1 MNTTK
6 LKELF
11 KKNNIRSTC
20 AEIGI
25 SKPEKDGL
33 TPDERERNK
42 EKKLGILLLGV
53 KGREIEKLIANLK
66 STNFFEIG
74 CNRHHT
80 YPGGVAEHSLEV
92 YKAAC
97 KLCKNTPRDSIAIA
111 ALLHD
116 LGDIGGCRESEHGH
130 ASADIL
136 RRWNFELKPS
146 EEHAIKYH
154 MWHPHSGE
162 EKEFE
167 EVKKEELW
175 RAVTAGDVYSS
186 GGYKFGSKIIKQLIA
201 IWTHIGKR

>member
-1 MNTTK
+1 MNVRK

-11 KKNNIRSTC
+11 KIKDFRTTC
-20 AEIGI
+20 ADIGI
-25 SKPEKDGL
+25 SEPEKTNL
-33 TPDERERNK
+33 TLDERERNK
-42 EKKLGILLLGV
+42 EKILGILLLEV

-66 STNFFEIG
+66 STNFFDIG
-74 CNRHHT
+74 CNNHHD
-80 YPGGVAEHSLEV
+80 YAGGLAEHSLEV

-97 KLCKNTPRDSIAIA
+97 KLCKNTPRDSIAIV

-116 LGDIGGCRESEHGH
+116 LGDVEWGQGH
-130 ASADIL
+130 QSVEIL
-136 RRWNFELKPS
+136 KRWNFELKPS

-154 MWHPHSGE
+154 MWHPHAGE

-186 GGYKFGSKIIKQLIA
+186 GGYKFGSRIIKELIA

>member
-11 KKNNIRSTC
+11 SRKNIRSTC
-20 AEIGI
+20 TEIGI
-25 SKPEKDGL
+25 SKPEKDKL
-33 TPDERERNK
+33 TEEKRESNK
-42 EKKLGILLLGV
+42 KRFLNILLLEV

-66 STNFFEIG
+66 STNFFDIG
-74 CNRHHT
+74 CNNHHT
-80 YPGGVAEHSLEV
+80 YQGGLAEHSLEV
-92 YKAAC
+92 YEAAC
-97 KLCKNTPRDSIAIA
+97 KLCKDTPRDSIAIA

-116 LGDIGGCRESEHGH
+116 LGDIEWGQGH
-130 ASADIL
+130 KSVDIL
-136 RRWNFELKPS
+136 KRWNFELKPS

-154 MWHPHSGE
+154 MWHPRHGE

-175 RAVTAGDVYSS
+175 LAVTAGDIFSS
-186 GGYKFGSKIIKQLIA
+186 GGYKFGSKIIKELIG

>member
-1 MNTTK
+1 MITTK

-11 KKNNIRSTC
+11 SRDNRRTTC
-20 AEIGI
+20 VKIGI
-25 SKPEKDGL
+25 SNPEKTHL
-33 TPDERERNK
+33 SLEKRESNK
-42 EKKLGILLLGV
+42 ERFLGILLLEV

-74 CNRHHT
+74 CNNHHT
-80 YPGGVAEHSLEV
+80 YSGGLAEHSLEV

-116 LGDIGGCRESEHGH
+116 LGDIEWGQGH
-130 ASADIL
+130 KSVDIL

-154 MWHPHSGE
+154 MWHPHAGE

-175 RAVTAGDVYSS
+175 RAVTAGDVFSS
-186 GGYKFGSKIIKQLIA
+186 GGYKFGSKIIKGLVA